1 MTPSFLATGN
11 LLPLLQQ
18 MEQTLHQP
26 AARADA
32 ALLERWLD
40 DDFREIGRSGRQYD
54 KAAIIAALLREN
66 PDASAATHSS
76 DYRLT
81 LLAEDIALLTY
92 RSAHAQADGA
102 LSGHALRSSIW
113 KRVNGA
119 WRLAFHQGTP
129 ACAAPTNF

>member
-1 MTPSFLATGN
+1 MTKTFPATGN

-40 DDFREIGRSGRQYD
+40 SGFREIGRSGRQYD
-54 KAAIIAALLREN
+54 KPTIMAALLREN
-66 PDASAATHSS
+66 PGASTTVHSS
-76 DYRLT
+76 EYRLT

-92 RSAHAQADGA
+92 HSAHAGPDGA
-102 LSGHALRSSIW
+102 LSEHTLRSSIW
-113 KRVNGA
+113 KRVDSA

-129 ACAAPTNF
+129 APSSF